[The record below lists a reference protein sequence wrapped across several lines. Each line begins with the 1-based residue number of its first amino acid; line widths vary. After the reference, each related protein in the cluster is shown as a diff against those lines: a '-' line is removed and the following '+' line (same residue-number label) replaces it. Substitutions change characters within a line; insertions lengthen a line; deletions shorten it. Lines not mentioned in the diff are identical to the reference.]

1 MNRFPLWK
9 NLLVVVVLLAAT
21 LVSLPNLFGDE
32 PAVQVSLANG
42 QPLEVPGFPPL
53 SPRPSFPFAFPPT
66 PPTSIWT
73 LTVLDRQP

>member
-42 QPLEVPGFPPL
+42 QPLEDSGIQLFGGAL
-53 SPRPSFPFAFPPT
+53 
-66 PPTSIWT
+66 
-73 LTVLDRQP
+73 